1 MISSEHRDR
10 MHLMAHLSAK
20 CNSLNYAIS
29 RLLVEGLPADA
40 ERIPVRESFLEQDVA
55 DVLSIFE
62 LLSEKGVILWPEK
75 NIINES
81 KGKVMSDL
89 RISFK
94 GDGKLKSN
102 CLHKDSVDKAM
113 LIA

>member
-1 MISSEHRDR
+1 
-10 MHLMAHLSAK
+10 
-20 CNSLNYAIS
+20 
-29 RLLVEGLPADA
+29 
-40 ERIPVRESFLEQDVA
+40 
-55 DVLSIFE
+55 
-62 LLSEKGVILWPEK
+62 VILWPEK

-89 RISFK
+89 RISFE